1 MNVIIIII
9 IIIFIIIKNRKYS
22 IKHISTNQIF
32 SGLAIV
38 FLNYHSHIFLFA
50 KFSESS
56 SQIYVHR
63 LESLLQNKYIT
74 LT

>member
-1 MNVIIIII
+1 MNVIIVIIF
-9 IIIFIIIKNRKYS
+9 IFIIIKNRKYS

-56 SQIYVHR
+56 SKIYVDKN
-63 LESLLQNKYIT
+63 LYCKINI
-74 LT
+74 